1 MPSEYPYA
9 TRDARMPLP
18 YAANYDDEIS
28 LIDLWIILIHR
39 KWVIA
44 GVLLL
49 CVLLGLAWVLLKPS
63 TYQYGTTI
71 QIGQVFAGD
80 DLQPIEAVG
89 SVLAKIQETYIP
101 LARGRLLSGD
111 VLGGFK
117 LEAKSP
123 AGSEL
128 IVISGEGSP
137 AQQSIY
143 LPLLQDVVGQVQ
155 ADLRPRFNA
164 AREATERERDNAE
177 SRLEQLKAEAALSQE
192 QLKSLNSW
200 TQTVNQRL
208 QAARSDLRS
217 LREQR
222 NELLTRAQATST
234 DKRLA
239 DPRLADTRL
248 IALNGDITGLREST
262 GDLQEQLGRWIPAQ
276 RDEIMRQLK
285 QNHTDQSVQQ
295 ARIQE
300 VKARQAALQP
310 TRAVLKP
317 QRLPEPIGTSPIVI
331 LALAGVLGLMLGVF
345 AAFFTEFLARANT
358 AMKSSA
364 AS

>member
-9 TRDARMPLP
+9 ARDARMPLP

-28 LIDLWIILIHR
+28 LIDLWIILIRR

-49 CVLLGLAWVLLKPS
+49 CVLLGLAWVLLKPP

-111 VLGGFK
+111 ALGGFK
-117 LEAKSP
+117 LDAKSP

-208 QAARSDLRS
+208 QAARSDLQS

-222 NELLTRAQATST
+222 NELLTRAPANS
-234 DKRLA
+234 
-239 DPRLADTRL
+239 ADTRL
-248 IALNGDITGLREST
+248 IALNGDITSLREST

-285 QNHTDQSVQQ
+285 QNHTDQSAQQ
-295 ARIQE
+295 TRIQE

-310 TRAVLKP
+310 TLAVLKP

-364 AS
+364 AG